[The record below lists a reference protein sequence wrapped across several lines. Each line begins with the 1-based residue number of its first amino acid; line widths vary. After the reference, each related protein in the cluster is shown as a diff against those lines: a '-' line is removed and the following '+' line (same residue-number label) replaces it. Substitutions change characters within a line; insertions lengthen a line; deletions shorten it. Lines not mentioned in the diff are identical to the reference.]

1 MGGFIKSYATQ
12 GAGGDSS
19 HAIMN
24 YFAPEKIPALTKLA
38 TEYAV
43 FNGWFSSIPGPTICN
58 RAFAH
63 YGTSF
68 GNVDMNLFL
77 VACRRV
83 TITRLLASK
92 LSWPLAAKFCSPSN
106 SIPT

>member
-1 MGGFIKSYATQ
+1 MFGGASPGPGRVANMQGFIKSYATQ
-12 GAGGDSS
+12 GISINDS
-19 HAIMN
+19 HAMMS
-24 YFAPEKIPALTKLA
+24 YFPPASLPVLTKLA

-68 GNVDMNLFL
+68 GNVDMNLIL
-77 VACRRV
+77 HSGPHSEYLRAHG
-83 TITRLLASK
+83 AG
-92 LSWPLAAKFCSPSN
+92 
-106 SIPT
+106 